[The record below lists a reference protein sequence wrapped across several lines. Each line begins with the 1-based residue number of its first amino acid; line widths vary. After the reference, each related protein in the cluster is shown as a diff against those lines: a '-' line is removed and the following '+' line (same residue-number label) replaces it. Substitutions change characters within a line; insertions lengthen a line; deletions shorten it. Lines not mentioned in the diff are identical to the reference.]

1 MDDPQKQLDAA
12 RQREAILRKAIHDII
27 KLAPAEA
34 PVDDVEPFIEMKYAD
49 DGVRAAYRFT
59 PRSSAPTPSAPTSN
73 RPSLPPTP
81 SRSEHVQ

>member
-49 DGVRAAYRFT
+49 DGVRAAYRHAKIVRT
-59 PRSSAPTPSAPTSN
+59 HTICANLQQA
-73 RPSLPPTP
+73 LAAADA
-81 SRSEHVQ
+81 VQE